1 MFCTCEYAISQD
13 ERSFKNGIK
22 ITDIIIGRYLN
33 YQFGH
38 KSNYMSI

>member
-1 MFCTCEYAISQD
+1 MFPCEYVMSQD
-13 ERSFKNGIK
+13 ERSFKNAIK
-22 ITDIIIGRYLN
+22 ITNIIIERYLN